1 MGSQQN
7 TLVLNTTHPC
17 DSFEH
22 IRNMAEES
30 LANAQVNLDTN
41 GRKRSLSEATDKYD
55 HKKAA
60 IDVSD
65 VHDELFGQY
74 PYNVKKTCILHDH
87 TGDQDDPQGH
97 KCADFESEFGNYDS
111 NIFIDQN
118 EAEELL
124 ATLEWAPAQPPPL
137 PLDYQY
143 PPMLGWNGQPDLK
156 GNLTEQN
163 PPVEAPTN
171 GTEEKLR

>member
-1 MGSQQN
+1 
-7 TLVLNTTHPC
+7 
-17 DSFEH
+17 
-22 IRNMAEES
+22 MAEES

-41 GRKRSLSEATDKYD
+41 GRKRSLSEATDKSD

-87 TGDQDDPQGH
+87 SGDQDDPQGH

-124 ATLEWAPAQPPPL
+124 ATLESLA
-137 PLDYQY
+137 
-143 PPMLGWNGQPDLK
+143 GK
-156 GNLTEQN
+156 
-163 PPVEAPTN
+163 
-171 GTEEKLR
+171 